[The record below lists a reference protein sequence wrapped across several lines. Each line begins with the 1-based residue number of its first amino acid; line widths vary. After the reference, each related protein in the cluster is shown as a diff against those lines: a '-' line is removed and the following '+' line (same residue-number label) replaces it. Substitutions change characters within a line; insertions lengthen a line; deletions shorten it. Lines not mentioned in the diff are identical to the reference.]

1 MFKFSVVLDLSFSYV
16 LVLSVLHFWKF
27 AIQHDGHIFGFKK
40 KKKKPQNIDDKWAPG
55 DKAKSNAIIVM
66 IPALD

>member
-1 MFKFSVVLDLSFSYV
+1 MMD
-16 LVLSVLHFWKF
+16 
-27 AIQHDGHIFGFKK
+27 IFLALK